1 MRHLK
6 KGKKFGRVRKQRQA
20 LIKHLA
26 NALILNEKIQTT
38 EAKAKTL
45 RPYVEKLI
53 TKSKSYNLGVKR
65 ELYRVISKT
74 AAKKAIDILGPKY
87 KDKAGGYTRI
97 MKLPPRLS
105 DGAKVAVIEFV

>member
-26 NALILNEKIQTT
+26 NALILNNKIQTT
-38 EAKAKTL
+38 EVKAKSL
-45 RPYVEKLI
+45 RPFVEKLI
-53 TKSKSYNLGVKR
+53 TKSKSNNLDAKR
-65 ELYRVISKT
+65 ELYRIISKT
-74 AAKKAIDILGPKY
+74 AAKKVIDTLGPKY
-87 KDKAGGYTRI
+87 KDRAGGYTRI

-105 DGAKVAVIEFV
+105 DGAKIAIIEFV